1 MTDTFSKKR
10 EVLKRP
16 TDFILFTA
24 STMAVRG
31 EDNGES
37 ERQDGNGDVWGRRA
51 AFCSDVAEASY
62 DPDGAEDVE
71 NSDCN

>member
-1 MTDTFSKKR
+1 
-10 EVLKRP
+10 
-16 TDFILFTA
+16 
-24 STMAVRG
+24 MAVRG